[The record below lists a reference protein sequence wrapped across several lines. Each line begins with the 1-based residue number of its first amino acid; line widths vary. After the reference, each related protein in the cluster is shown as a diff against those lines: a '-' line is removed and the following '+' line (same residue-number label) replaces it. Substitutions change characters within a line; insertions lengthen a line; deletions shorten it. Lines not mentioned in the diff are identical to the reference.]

1 MTIRANP
8 PAMEP
13 SPEAVVAMR
22 ERLRGLGF
30 LLTEDAARDLLRGIL
45 GIESARLDRR
55 AREAAAACLRSIQ
68 DAAREALA
76 ILTQGPPAVTAPMA
90 AMAAPPP
97 PPKPAPAPKRDQP
110 VNLAEIV
117 RQRLG
122 DDAPRDDP
130 ALRPHERLA
139 PPPPPP
145 APPAPARAAS
155 HTRAPEAAPAPAPVS
170 PEPRRPVFKGRR
182 GR

>member
-76 ILTQGPPAVTAPMA
+76 ILTQGPAAVTAPMA
-90 AMAAPPP
+90 AVAAPV
-97 PPKPAPAPKRDQP
+97 PKPAPAPKRDQP
-110 VNLAEIV
+110 VNLA
-117 RQRLG
+117 
-122 DDAPRDDP
+122 
-130 ALRPHERLA
+130 
-139 PPPPPP
+139 
-145 APPAPARAAS
+145 
-155 HTRAPEAAPAPAPVS
+155 
-170 PEPRRPVFKGRR
+170 
-182 GR
+182 

>member
-76 ILTQGPPAVTAPMA
+76 ILTQGPAAVTAPMA
-90 AMAAPPP
+90 AVAAPV
-97 PPKPAPAPKRDQP
+97 PKPAPAPKRDQP

-130 ALRPHERLA
+130 ASRPHEPLA
-139 PPPPPP
+139 PPRPPLS
-145 APPAPARAAS
+145 PAPAAAQS
-155 HTRAPEAAPAPAPVS
+155 RVPAPGPS
-170 PEPRRPVFKGRR
+170 PAEPRRPVFKGRR

>member
-1 MTIRANP
+1 MTIRANA

-13 SPEAVVAMR
+13 SPEAVVAIR
-22 ERLRGLGF
+22 ERLRALGF

-76 ILTQGPPAVTAPMA
+76 ILTQGPAAVTAPMA
-90 AMAAPPP
+90 AVAAPA
-97 PPKPAPAPKRDQP
+97 PKPAPAPKRDQP

-130 ALRPHERLA
+130 GSRSHEPLA
-139 PPPPPP
+139 PPRPPPSS
-145 APPAPARAAS
+145 APAGSQSR
-155 HTRAPEAAPAPAPVS
+155 APAPAPS
-170 PEPRRPVFKGRR
+170 EPRRPVFKGRR

>member
-8 PAMEP
+8 PGMEP

-76 ILTQGPPAVTAPMA
+76 ILTQGPAAVTAPMA
-90 AMAAPPP
+90 AVAAPVA
-97 PPKPAPAPKRDQP
+97 KPAPAPKRDQP

-130 ALRPHERLA
+130 ASRPHEPLA
-139 PPPPPP
+139 PPPPRPP
-145 APPAPARAAS
+145 PSSAPAGSQSR
-155 HTRAPEAAPAPAPVS
+155 APAPGPS
-170 PEPRRPVFKGRR
+170 PAEPRRPVFKGRR

>member
-76 ILTQGPPAVTAPMA
+76 ILTQGPAAVTAPMA
-90 AMAAPPP
+90 AVAAPV
-97 PPKPAPAPKRDQP
+97 PKPAPAPKRDQP

-117 RQRLG
+117 RQRIG

-130 ALRPHERLA
+130 ASRPHEPLA
-139 PPPPPP
+139 PPRPPPS
-145 APPAPARAAS
+145 PAPA
-155 HTRAPEAAPAPAPVS
+155 APQSRAPAPGPS
-170 PEPRRPVFKGRR
+170 PAEPRRPVFKGRR

>member
-1 MTIRANP
+1 MTIRANA

-13 SPEAVVAMR
+13 SPEAVVAIR
-22 ERLRGLGF
+22 ERLRALGF

-76 ILTQGPPAVTAPMA
+76 ILTQGPAAVTVPMA
-90 AMAAPPP
+90 AVATPV
-97 PPKPAPAPKRDQP
+97 PKPAPAPKRDQP

-130 ALRPHERLA
+130 ASRPHEPLA
-139 PPPPPP
+139 PPRPPPS
-145 APPAPARAAS
+145 PAPAVGQNR
-155 HTRAPEAAPAPAPVS
+155 APAPGPS
-170 PEPRRPVFKGRR
+170 PAEPRRPVFKGRR

>member
-13 SPEAVVAMR
+13 SPEAVVAIR

-76 ILTQGPPAVTAPMA
+76 ILTQGPPAATAPMA
-90 AMAAPPP
+90 AVAAPAP

-130 ALRPHERLA
+130 ALRPHEPLA
-139 PPPPPP
+139 PPPP
-145 APPAPARAAS
+145 ASARAAS
-155 HTRAPEAAPAPAPVS
+155 HGRAPEPAPAPVS

>member
-1 MTIRANP
+1 
-8 PAMEP
+8 MEP
-13 SPEAVVAMR
+13 SPEAVVAIR
-22 ERLRGLGF
+22 ERLRALGF

-76 ILTQGPPAVTAPMA
+76 ILTQGPAAVTAPMA
-90 AMAAPPP
+90 AVAAPA
-97 PPKPAPAPKRDQP
+97 PKPAPTPKRDQP

-130 ALRPHERLA
+130 ASRPHEPLA
-139 PPPPPP
+139 PPRP
-145 APPAPARAAS
+145 APSPAPAAS
-155 HTRAPEAAPAPAPVS
+155 QNRVPPPGPSPA
-170 PEPRRPVFKGRR
+170 EPRRPVFKGRR

>member
-1 MTIRANP
+1 
-8 PAMEP
+8 
-13 SPEAVVAMR
+13 MR

-76 ILTQGPPAVTAPMA
+76 ILTQGPAAVTAPMA
-90 AMAAPPP
+90 AVAAPV
-97 PPKPAPAPKRDQP
+97 PKPAPAPKRDQP

-130 ALRPHERLA
+130 ASRPHEPLA
-139 PPPPPP
+139 PPRPPPS
-145 APPAPARAAS
+145 PAPA
-155 HTRAPEAAPAPAPVS
+155 APQSRAPAPGPS
-170 PEPRRPVFKGRR
+170 PAEPRRPVFKGRR

>member
-30 LLTEDAARDLLRGIL
+30 LLTDDAARDLLRGIL

-68 DAAREALA
+68 DAAHEALA
-76 ILTQGPPAVTAPMA
+76 ILTQGPAAVTTPMA
-90 AMAAPPP
+90 AVAAAPPP
-97 PPKPAPAPKRDQP
+97 KPPPPAPKRDQP

-130 ALRPHERLA
+130 KSRPHEPLA
-139 PPPPPP
+139 PPRPPPS
-145 APPAPARAAS
+145 PAPAAS
-155 HTRAPEAAPAPAPVS
+155 QNRAPAPGPS
-170 PEPRRPVFKGRR
+170 PAEPRRPVFKGRR

>member
-1 MTIRANP
+1 MTTRAS
-8 PAMEP
+8 AATMEP
-13 SPEAVVAMR
+13 SPEAVVAIR

-68 DAAREALA
+68 EAAREALA
-76 ILTQGPPAVTAPMA
+76 ILTQGPATVTAPMA
-90 AMAAPPP
+90 AVAASAP
-97 PPKPAPAPKRDQP
+97 PPKPAPGPKRDQP

-130 ALRPHERLA
+130 ALRPHEPLA
-139 PPPPPP
+139 PPRP
-145 APPAPARAAS
+145 APPAPTPAAS
-155 HTRAPEAAPAPAPVS
+155 QTRTPAPAPA
-170 PEPRRPVFKGRR
+170 EPRRPVFKGRR

>member
-76 ILTQGPPAVTAPMA
+76 ILTQGPAAVTAPMA
-90 AMAAPPP
+90 AVAAPV
-97 PPKPAPAPKRDQP
+97 PKPAPAPKRDQP

-130 ALRPHERLA
+130 ASRPHEPLA
-139 PPPPPP
+139 PPPPRPP
-145 APPAPARAAS
+145 PSSAPAGSQSR
-155 HTRAPEAAPAPAPVS
+155 APAPGPS
-170 PEPRRPVFKGRR
+170 PAEPRRPVFKGRR

>member
-1 MTIRANP
+1 MTIRANG

-13 SPEAVVAMR
+13 SPEAVVAIR
-22 ERLRGLGF
+22 ERLRALGF

-76 ILTQGPPAVTAPMA
+76 ILTQGPAAVTTPMA
-90 AMAAPPP
+90 AVAAPA
-97 PPKPAPAPKRDQP
+97 PKPAPAPRRDQP

-122 DDAPRDDP
+122 EEVPRDDP
-130 ALRPHERLA
+130 ASRPHEPSV
-139 PPPPPP
+139 PPRP
-145 APPAPARAAS
+145 APSSAPAGSQSRAQAPGPAPA
-155 HTRAPEAAPAPAPVS
+155 
-170 PEPRRPVFKGRR
+170 EPRRPVFKGRR

>member
-76 ILTQGPPAVTAPMA
+76 ILTQGPAAVTAPMA
-90 AMAAPPP
+90 AVPAPV
-97 PPKPAPAPKRDQP
+97 PKPAPAPKRDQP

-130 ALRPHERLA
+130 ASRPHEPLA
-139 PPPPPP
+139 PPPPRPP
-145 APPAPARAAS
+145 PSSAPAGSLSR
-155 HTRAPEAAPAPAPVS
+155 APAPGPS
-170 PEPRRPVFKGRR
+170 PAEPRRPVFKGRR

>member
-8 PAMEP
+8 PGMEP

-76 ILTQGPPAVTAPMA
+76 ILTQGPAAVTAPMA
-90 AMAAPPP
+90 AVGAPVA
-97 PPKPAPAPKRDQP
+97 KPAPAPKRDQP

-130 ALRPHERLA
+130 ASRPHEPLA
-139 PPPPPP
+139 PPPPRPP
-145 APPAPARAAS
+145 PSSAPAGSQSR
-155 HTRAPEAAPAPAPVS
+155 APAPGPS
-170 PEPRRPVFKGRR
+170 PAEPRRPVFKGRR

>member
-1 MTIRANP
+1 MTIRANA

-13 SPEAVVAMR
+13 SPEAVVAIR
-22 ERLRGLGF
+22 ERLRALGF

-68 DAAREALA
+68 DAAREALT
-76 ILTQGPPAVTAPMA
+76 ILTQGPAAVTAPMA
-90 AMAAPPP
+90 AVGTPAPGPA
-97 PPKPAPAPKRDQP
+97 PKPAPAPRRDQP

-122 DDAPRDDP
+122 DDLPRDDP
-130 ALRPHERLA
+130 ASRPHEPLA
-139 PPPPPP
+139 LPAPPPPP
-145 APPAPARAAS
+145 APAAS
-155 HTRAPEAAPAPAPVS
+155 HNRAPGPAPS
-170 PEPRRPVFKGRR
+170 PGPAEPRRPVFKGRR

>member
-1 MTIRANP
+1 MTIRANA

-13 SPEAVVAMR
+13 SPEAVVAIR
-22 ERLRGLGF
+22 ERLRALGF

-68 DAAREALA
+68 DAAREALT
-76 ILTQGPPAVTAPMA
+76 ILTQGPAAVTTPMA
-90 AMAAPPP
+90 AVAAPA
-97 PPKPAPAPKRDQP
+97 PKPAPAPKRDQP

-122 DDAPRDDP
+122 DDVPRDDP
-130 ALRPHERLA
+130 ASRPHEPLA
-139 PPPPPP
+139 PSRPPPSP
-145 APPAPARAAS
+145 AAGPA
-155 HTRAPEAAPAPAPVS
+155 APQNRAPAPGPS
-170 PEPRRPVFKGRR
+170 PAEPRRPVFKGRR

>member
-1 MTIRANP
+1 MTIRANA

-13 SPEAVVAMR
+13 SPEAVVAIR
-22 ERLRGLGF
+22 ERLRALGF

-68 DAAREALA
+68 DAAHEALA
-76 ILTQGPPAVTAPMA
+76 ILTQGPAPVTAPMPA
-90 AMAAPPP
+90 VAAPA
-97 PPKPAPAPKRDQP
+97 PKPAPAPKRDQP

-122 DDAPRDDP
+122 DDVPRDDP
-130 ALRPHERLA
+130 ASRPHEPLA
-139 PPPPPP
+139 PPRPPPS
-145 APPAPARAAS
+145 PAPAAAQS
-155 HTRAPEAAPAPAPVS
+155 RAPAPGPS
-170 PEPRRPVFKGRR
+170 PAEPRRPVFKGRR

>member
-1 MTIRANP
+1 MTTRANAAP
-8 PAMEP
+8 MEP
-13 SPEAVVAMR
+13 SPEAVVAIR

-68 DAAREALA
+68 EAAREALS
-76 ILTQGPPAVTAPMA
+76 ILTQGPTAVTAPLA
-90 AMAAPPP
+90 AVAAPAP

-130 ALRPHERLA
+130 ASRPHEPLRPVA
-139 PPPPPP
+139 
-145 APPAPARAAS
+145 APARAAPPN
-155 HTRAPEAAPAPAPVS
+155 RAPEPGPAPVP

>member
-1 MTIRANP
+1 MTIRANA

-13 SPEAVVAMR
+13 SPEAVVAIR
-22 ERLRGLGF
+22 ERLRALGF

-45 GIESARLDRR
+45 GIESARLDRH

-76 ILTQGPPAVTAPMA
+76 ILTQGPAALTVPMA
-90 AMAAPPP
+90 AVAAPV
-97 PPKPAPAPKRDQP
+97 PKPAPAPKRDQP

-122 DDAPRDDP
+122 DDALRDDP
-130 ALRPHERLA
+130 ASRPHEPLA
-139 PPPPPP
+139 PPRPPPS
-145 APPAPARAAS
+145 PAPAVGQNR
-155 HTRAPEAAPAPAPVS
+155 APAPGPS
-170 PEPRRPVFKGRR
+170 PAEPRRPVFKGRR

>member
-1 MTIRANP
+1 MTIRANA

-13 SPEAVVAMR
+13 SPEAVVAIR

-76 ILTQGPPAVTAPMA
+76 ILTQGPIAVTTPMA
-90 AMAAPPP
+90 AVGAPAP

-110 VNLAEIV
+110 LNLADIV

-130 ALRPHERLA
+130 ALRPHEPLA
-139 PPPPPP
+139 PPPPP

-155 HTRAPEAAPAPAPVS
+155 HNRAPEPAPAPVS